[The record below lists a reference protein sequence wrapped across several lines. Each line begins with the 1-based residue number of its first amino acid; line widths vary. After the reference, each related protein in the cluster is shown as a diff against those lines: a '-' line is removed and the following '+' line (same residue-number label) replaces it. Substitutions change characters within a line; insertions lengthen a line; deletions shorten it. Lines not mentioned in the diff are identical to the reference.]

1 MPSAAFTSVSAD
13 PTAVFE
19 WLPPN
24 PPPFPPPPP
33 SPPSLPPPSPG
44 HDEIVMS
51 VCLGSFVLLLTVI
64 VATRHIPT
72 ETETMSGREALREL
86 VAPLAVAAFT
96 AGAAPG
102 WWRAGERASGSS
114 AGARSRLRLA
124 ASFLVFWM
132 WFISTDS
139 GTGAGSGSSNFA
151 LAIGAGLCALPEA
164 VIVLVGIS
172 VGRIPAAL
180 VWSFRRVRG
189 RRPAVGSA

>member
-1 MPSAAFTSVSAD
+1 MCRARSRLIQAFAGAPGGRHEESPRAA
-13 PTAVFE
+13 AV
-19 WLPPN
+19 LRAAPV
-24 PPPFPPPPP
+24 
-33 SPPSLPPPSPG
+33 G
-44 HDEIVMS
+44 RDEIVMS
-51 VCLGSFVLLLTVI
+51 VCLGSFVLLPTVI

-72 ETETMSGREALREL
+72 EAETMSGREALREL
-86 VAPLAVAAFT
+86 VAPLAVAAFA
-96 AGAAPG
+96 AGAGAGIVARRRNSRWFELPVLGLVFG
-102 WWRAGERASGSS
+102 W
-114 AGARSRLRLA
+114 A